1 MGLPMTEDDA
11 NESRPLIDRAAGG
24 DQDAI
29 DELFEQHRSRLK
41 KMVRMRLNRRLRGR
55 VDESDVLQDAYV
67 EAAKR
72 LPAYLKTPRA
82 PFFLWLRQITSR
94 KLIDVHRRHLGAQA
108 RNAGIEVSLHR
119 GRMPM
124 ATSVSLAAQLLGRL
138 TSPTR
143 AAVRAET
150 KILLEQALGEME
162 EMDREIL
169 SLRHFEHLSN
179 QEAAQELDIEPTA
192 ASKRYLR
199 ALQRL
204 KKILA
209 GLGLVE

>member
-1 MGLPMTEDDA
+1 MTEDDA